1 IVAIALWTRWWPGS
15 ITDAR
20 GWWRRDETHYLT
32 LASRFLHGRFDV
44 DYFINPT
51 LYSYVVAAA
60 GAIVGGIRRLFGVDA
75 TFDLFLARETV
86 APHLLLWAARMVSI
100 VSSACSV
107 LVVARIG
114 RRLFSPAVGLIA
126 AALLAFDGVAAAS
139 APLCGNESLMVL
151 LVLLSFCVAIEGN
164 SL

>member
-1 IVAIALWTRWWPGS
+1 
-15 ITDAR
+15 
-20 GWWRRDETHYLT
+20 
-32 LASRFLHGRFDV
+32 
-44 DYFINPT
+44 
-51 LYSYVVAAA
+51 
-60 GAIVGGIRRLFGVDA
+60 
-75 TFDLFLARETV
+75 FLARETV

-139 APLCGNESLMVL
+139 APLFGNESLMVL

-164 SL
+164 SLRHRVAAGLLLGLATATKYSAGIFVLPLALAFGLRVGPALLAAVAGFVAGAPMAVLNFRAFVDGFRTQAGYL